1 MIAVVLA
8 RGAGRRM
15 RQADPAAAGLNAAQR
30 SAADAGA
37 KVMMPVGDGASRPFL
52 DYVLSALADAGCD
65 EVCLVVAP
73 DHEAL
78 QARYGH
84 GRTTRLRVHFT
95 VQPEPNGTAQAVLAT
110 APVVG
115 SRPFLVA
122 NGDNLYPAG
131 ALRALV
137 ALPGPGVAAFT
148 RASLVEESGFD
159 LERVARFATLTADAD
174 GWLTGVR
181 EKPPVDDVAALP
193 PDSLISMNLWR
204 FDAAIFA
211 ACRDVPASARGEYEL
226 PEAVRLAVS
235 RGSRVRIVPARGA
248 VLDLTSRGDIA
259 GVSARLAH
267 LEPRL

>member
-1 MIAVVLA
+1 MIAVALA

-15 RQADPAAAGLNAAQR
+15 RQADPAAADLSAAQR
-30 SAADAGA
+30 TAADAGA
-37 KVMMPVGDGASRPFL
+37 KVMMPVGDGATRPFL

-65 EVCLVVAP
+65 EICLVVAP
-73 DHEAL
+73 DHDAL
-78 QARYGH
+78 RERYGPQ
-84 GRTTRLRVHFT
+84 RTTRLRVHFV
-95 VQPEPNGTAQAVLAT
+95 VQPEPNGTARAVLAT
-110 APVVG
+110 APIVG
-115 SRPFLVA
+115 ARPFLVA
-122 NGDNLYPAG
+122 NGDNLYPGG
-131 ALRALV
+131 ALRGLSD
-137 ALPGPGVAAFT
+137 LDGPGVAAFT
-148 RASLVEESGFD
+148 RASLIDESGFD

-193 PDSLISMNLWR
+193 PETLISMNLWR
-204 FDAAIFA
+204 FDAAIFQ
-211 ACRDVPASARGEYEL
+211 ACRDVPASERGEYEL

-235 RGSRVRIVPARGA
+235 RGAHLRVVPARGA